1 MKKEVRV
8 GVGVIILRDNRILL
22 GERIGS
28 HGANTWAT
36 PGGHLE
42 LGESVE
48 ACARR
53 EVLEETGLELG
64 ELKKLGFTNDIFNQ
78 EGKHYV
84 TLFVVAT
91 EAEGEAEIREPN
103 KCKQWRWCDFDDL
116 PEPLFLPLVNLL
128 KEQPDLKE
136 VVCLNQADRVV

>member
-1 MKKEVRV
+1 MNNQVRV
-8 GVGVIILRDNRILL
+8 GVAAVIFREGRILL

-42 LGESVE
+42 LGESIE
-48 ACARR
+48 ECAQR
-53 EVLEETGLELG
+53 ETLEETGLEVG
-64 ELKKLGFTNDIFNQ
+64 DFKKLGFTNDIFEK

-84 TLFVVAT
+84 TLYVVAT
-91 EAEGEAEIREPN
+91 STSSEPQVMEPHQ
-103 KCKQWRWCDFDDL
+103 CKQWQWFDLDEL

-128 KEQPDLKE
+128 KEPVNFKNFD
-136 VVCLNQADRVV
+136 

>member
-1 MKKEVRV
+1 MNNQVRV
-8 GVGVIILRDNRILL
+8 GVAAVIFREGRILL

-42 LGESVE
+42 IGESIE
-48 ACARR
+48 ECAQR
-53 EVLEETGLELG
+53 ETLEETGLEVG
-64 ELKKLGFTNDIFNQ
+64 SFKKLGFTNDIFEK

-84 TLFVVAT
+84 TLYLVAT
-91 EAEGEAEIREPN
+91 SSSGEPQIMESHQ
-103 KCKQWRWCDFDDL
+103 CKQWQWFDLDEL

-128 KEQPDLKE
+128 KEPVNFKNFD
-136 VVCLNQADRVV
+136 

>member
-1 MKKEVRV
+1 MNNQVRV
-8 GVGVIILRDNRILL
+8 GVAAVIFREGRILL

-42 LGESVE
+42 LGESIE
-48 ACARR
+48 ECAQR
-53 EVLEETGLELG
+53 ETLEETGLEVG
-64 ELKKLGFTNDIFNQ
+64 AFKKLGFTNDIFEN

-84 TLFVVAT
+84 TLYVVAT
-91 EAEGEAEIREPN
+91 SSSGEPRVMEPHQ
-103 KCKQWRWCDFDDL
+103 CKQWQWFDLDEL

-128 KEQPDLKE
+128 KEPVNFKNFD
-136 VVCLNQADRVV
+136 

>member
-1 MKKEVRV
+1 MNNQVRV
-8 GVGVIILRDNRILL
+8 GVAAVIFREGRILL

-42 LGESVE
+42 LGESIE
-48 ACARR
+48 ECAQR
-53 EVLEETGLELG
+53 ETLEETGLEVG
-64 ELKKLGFTNDIFNQ
+64 AFRKLGFTNDIFEK

-84 TLFVVAT
+84 TLYAVAT
-91 EAEGEAEIREPN
+91 STSGEPQVMEPHQ
-103 KCKQWRWCDFDDL
+103 CKQWQWFDLDEL

-128 KEQPDLKE
+128 KEPVNFKNFD
-136 VVCLNQADRVV
+136 

>member
-1 MKKEVRV
+1 MNNQVRV
-8 GVGVIILRDNRILL
+8 GVAAVIFREGRILL

-42 LGESVE
+42 LGESIE
-48 ACARR
+48 ECAQR
-53 EVLEETGLELG
+53 ETLEETGLEVG
-64 ELKKLGFTNDIFNQ
+64 AFRKLGFTNDIFEK

-84 TLFVVAT
+84 TLYVVAT
-91 EAEGEAEIREPN
+91 STSGEPQVMEPHQ
-103 KCKQWRWCDFDDL
+103 CKLWQWFDLDEL

-128 KEQPDLKE
+128 KEPVNFKNFD
-136 VVCLNQADRVV
+136 